1 LSVSIF
7 CKEESSHCDI
17 LHLLIPEANF
27 VHEYNLNH
35 EWKQMSISVYKQ
47 KRWATPATKTD
58 SGTLS
63 VPDTILDL
71 KGLKCP
77 LPVLKTRKA
86 LTRLTEG
93 DQLTVLTTDP
103 MAEIDIPHFC
113 QENGHR
119 LLDTERTDTGH
130 KFLLTKGV

>member
-1 LSVSIF
+1 
-7 CKEESSHCDI
+7 
-17 LHLLIPEANF
+17 
-27 VHEYNLNH
+27 
-35 EWKQMSISVYKQ
+35 MSISVYKQ
-47 KRWATPATKTD
+47 KCWATPATKTD

-86 LTRLTEG
+86 LTRLTKG
-93 DQLTVLTTDP
+93 DQLTVITTDP

>member
-1 LSVSIF
+1 
-7 CKEESSHCDI
+7 
-17 LHLLIPEANF
+17 
-27 VHEYNLNH
+27 
-35 EWKQMSISVYKQ
+35 MSISVYKQ
-47 KRWATPATKTD
+47 KCWAMPATKTD